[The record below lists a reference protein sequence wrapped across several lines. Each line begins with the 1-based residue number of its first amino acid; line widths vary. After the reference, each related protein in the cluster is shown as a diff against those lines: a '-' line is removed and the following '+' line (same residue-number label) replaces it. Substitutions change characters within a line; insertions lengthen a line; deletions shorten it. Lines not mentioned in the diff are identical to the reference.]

1 MTVPTVR
8 VSVHQNQ
15 HASPRNDTAKWKD
28 FVSFVS
34 TRLDKG
40 IGNESLVT
48 PVSWHLFL
56 SHYVFLPP
64 KINISQRRDKGFF
77 LYLFS
82 VFSLILRGNV
92 SYLKSKRLQMPLFSL
107 NLACLVA
114 GWELQSLYV

>member
-34 TRLDKG
+34 TQLDKG
-40 IGNESLVT
+40 IANESWVT

-56 SHYVFLPP
+56 SHYVCYLP
-64 KINISQRRDKGFF
+64 R
-77 LYLFS
+77 
-82 VFSLILRGNV
+82 
-92 SYLKSKRLQMPLFSL
+92 
-107 NLACLVA
+107 
-114 GWELQSLYV
+114 